1 MFLERASGKL
11 YYEVKG
17 VGKPLLL
24 IHGVIVDSDLYEQTA
39 ELLSRYYKVICYDRR
54 GYSRSRG
61 KEPRQFYMEE
71 QAEDILDI
79 LQALKIEKIIIAGAS
94 AGAVIGQ
101 YFMQRYPHKVEHL
114 IMYEP
119 AMLGRMMTENPKF
132 REWAEDTEE
141 LIGKRKYNMALLRFS
156 KHIGFQDPRSPQKS
170 EEVSIRELNNVDYAF
185 GEEIPALLR
194 YYPDMDSMRRLAE
207 KITIAAGEKSGD
219 TVYVQEAIQLAKQI
233 GTKIIFYPGGHN
245 LPYDLPEEYAICV
258 IGTLALRNN

>member
-1 MFLERASGKL
+1 MFLERECGKL

-17 VGKPLLL
+17 EGKPLLL
-24 IHGVIVDSDLYEQTA
+24 IHGVIVDAGLYEQTG
-39 ELLSRYYKVICYDRR
+39 EILSRYYKVICYDRR

-61 KEPRQFYMEE
+61 KEPQEFHMEE

-79 LQALKIEKIIIAGAS
+79 LKVLKIEKITIAGAS

-101 YFMQRYPHKVEHL
+101 YFMQRYPDKVEHL

-119 AMLGRMMTENPKF
+119 AMLGRMMTEDPKF

-141 LIGKRKYNMALLRFS
+141 LIRKRKYNMALLRFS

-170 EEVSIRELNNVDYAF
+170 EEVSMRELDNVDYAF
-185 GEEIPALLR
+185 TGEIPALLR
-194 YYPDMDSMRRLAE
+194 YCPDMDSMRRLAGR
-207 KITIAAGEKSGD
+207 ITIAAGEKSGD
-219 TVYVQEAIQLAKQI
+219 TVYVQEANRLAKQI

-258 IGTLALRNN
+258 IGTLVLRNH

>member
-1 MFLERASGKL
+1 MFLERECGKL

-17 VGKPLLL
+17 EGKPLLL
-24 IHGVIVDSDLYEQTA
+24 IHGVIVDAGLYEQTG
-39 ELLSRYYKVICYDRR
+39 EILSRYYKVICYDRR

-61 KEPRQFYMEE
+61 KEPLEFHMEE

-79 LQALKIEKIIIAGAS
+79 LKALNIEKIIIAGAS

-101 YFMQRYPHKVEHL
+101 YFMQRYPDKVEHL

-119 AMLGRMMTENPKF
+119 ALLGRIMMKDPKF

-141 LIGKRKYNMALLRFS
+141 LIRKRKYNMALLRFS

-170 EEVSIRELNNVDYAF
+170 EEVSMRELDNVDYAF
-185 GEEIPALLR
+185 TGEIPALLR
-194 YYPDMDSMRRLAE
+194 YCPDMDSMRRLAE
-207 KITIAAGEKSGD
+207 RITIAAGEKSGD
-219 TVYVQEAIQLAKQI
+219 TVYVQEANRLAKQI

-258 IGTLALRNN
+258 IGTLALRNH